1 MFSSLLT
8 LIVMVIAGV
17 VTMGALGL
25 VAQKNA
31 AVSLLGVALTA
42 VVSYVLVLIN
52 PAGAGEVSTLWPLL
66 VGLGGAVLLN
76 ATAASDLPELPQ
88 PVDNRPGER
97 VVNAS
102 TTSPQAFAA
111 QPAPHWALG

>member
-25 VAQKNA
+25 VGQKNA
-31 AVSLLGVALTA
+31 AVSLLGVAATA

-52 PAGAGEVSTLWPLL
+52 PAGAGELSTLWPLL
-66 VGLGGAVLLN
+66 AGLGVAVLIN
-76 ATAASDLPELPQ
+76 AAVASDLPKMPQ

-97 VVNAS
+97 VVNAA
-102 TTSPQAFAA
+102 TTSPEAFAA